1 MSERYR
7 DYRQPVRD
15 PGRGTNPPRV
25 RRAPTRAWLQ
35 PTQDRHPWRPDR
47 TSPQPWSMFLEETRE
62 NIDGPFDSL
71 VLIARS
77 RGVHELHVWST
88 SRLTFELLD
97 PRSDCRPE

>member
-1 MSERYR
+1 
-7 DYRQPVRD
+7 
-15 PGRGTNPPRV
+15 
-25 RRAPTRAWLQ
+25 
-35 PTQDRHPWRPDR
+35 
-47 TSPQPWSMFLEETRE
+47 MFLEETRE

-97 PRSDCRPE
+97 PRSEFRPE